1 MPDLRAA
8 VSVSGLDDLRNRALK
23 LKKDTGN
30 FELTHLTA
38 ELSTVVEYLN
48 LTGQFNMI
56 LHSSLLASCTDKELV
71 SFRRK
76 KRIPSVKSLACFY
89 AICHDFDD
97 FRL

>member
-38 ELSTVVEYLN
+38 ELSTEHC
-48 LTGQFNMI
+48 GG
-56 LHSSLLASCTDKELV
+56 
-71 SFRRK
+71 
-76 KRIPSVKSLACFY
+76 IPYPYRS
-89 AICHDFDD
+89 I
-97 FRL
+97 